1 MMLCVSAPRA
11 IPDADYGEGCS
22 LAPKKRLSAA
32 PEVFIPL
39 GCLGQA
45 SGSVGAIKEAEGE

>member
-1 MMLCVSAPRA
+1 MLCVSAPRA

-32 PEVFIPL
+32 PEVVQSSRL
-39 GCLGQA
+39 LLR
-45 SGSVGAIKEAEGE
+45 SGKRQCRRNQRG

>member
-22 LAPKKRLSAA
+22 FLALVLILLGLDAGLTKLRKRR
-32 PEVFIPL
+32 
-39 GCLGQA
+39 
-45 SGSVGAIKEAEGE
+45 EAKRKT